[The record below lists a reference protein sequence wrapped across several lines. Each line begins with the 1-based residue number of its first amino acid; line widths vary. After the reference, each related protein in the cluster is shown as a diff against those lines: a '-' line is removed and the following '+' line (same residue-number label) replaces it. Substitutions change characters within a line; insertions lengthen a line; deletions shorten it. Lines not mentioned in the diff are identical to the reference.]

1 MSRLKVLGIALALAV
16 AVILALGGG
25 FQGLGAPAHQQTGA
39 GSSGGSAQR
48 AIGLVMVNLTE
59 AASALAGVQPAPAV
73 AAAGQAMPI
82 PTMPPIEG
90 PVTTAAVESPPAQAA
105 SAQYSSTNVQVEGID
120 EGDFV
125 KTDGRWIYLCYG
137 GVLYL
142 ITPGLKI
149 EGWYAVGGG
158 RCQLLAAEGRV
169 LAIWSN
175 GAATGL
181 VLLSADGGLRPVAR
195 FQIEG
200 RPLGARLEGSYAYV
214 VASSPLTPLYLVNG
228 TALGELPGV
237 SPTPAGI
244 VAVVAV
250 DMSSGRFNY
259 TALAAGDIYRVFM
272 YGDRLYLFQRPDG
285 LQMLADIVEAG
296 RSRLPEGLW
305 EELRGYIENGD
316 YLGLYNALSRSR
328 AASVLIGLSAP
339 VNTTVYEIAVDG
351 LSLGVA
357 AVGEVPGLLTD
368 QFAVAQRGGYLILAA
383 TEASAKAVPSPCFCP
398 MFIRPPNSTIYVDGR
413 PWGPVPSIGGCRC
426 PYLHVAVEEGNVSL
440 YVANADSLSVVA
452 EVAGLAPGEEV
463 HAGRLIGGIYYLVTY
478 RAVDPL
484 YAINVTDPARPQ
496 VLGFLKAPVFTDY
509 LHPVG
514 PGLLLGVAAG
524 AGLPFFWGGEVQVL
538 LYNVSNPAAPAV
550 VSNVTVTNARSP
562 VMLDYHAFLY
572 RSDAGVAIL
581 PVYAPRPFVLVL
593 SVEGGRLGVE
603 AVVEGVYASR
613 ALYIG
618 NVYYLV
624 GPGWIGAYNSTFAEI
639 GQLSLNS

>member
-16 AVILALGGG
+16 AAVLALGGL
-25 FQGLGAPAHQQTGA
+25 QGLGAPAHQQTGA
-39 GSSGGSAQR
+39 RSSGGSAQR
-48 AIGLVMVNLTE
+48 AMGLVVVNLTE
-59 AASALAGVQPAPAV
+59 AASALAGVQPAAAV
-73 AAAGQAMPI
+73 AAAGQATPI
-82 PTMPPIEG
+82 PTPIQG
-90 PVTTAAVESPPAQAA
+90 PATTAAVESPPAQTA

-158 RCQLLAAEGRV
+158 QCQLLAAEGRV

-214 VASSPLTPLYLVNG
+214 VVSSPLTPLYLVNG

-237 SPTPAGI
+237 SPTPAGV

-328 AASVLIGLSAP
+328 AASALIGLSAP

-357 AVGEVPGLLTD
+357 AVGECP
-368 QFAVAQRGGYLILAA
+368 
-383 TEASAKAVPSPCFCP
+383 AS
-398 MFIRPPNSTIYVDGR
+398 
-413 PWGPVPSIGGCRC
+413 
-426 PYLHVAVEEGNVSL
+426 
-440 YVANADSLSVVA
+440 
-452 EVAGLAPGEEV
+452 
-463 HAGRLIGGIYYLVTY
+463 
-478 RAVDPL
+478 
-484 YAINVTDPARPQ
+484 
-496 VLGFLKAPVFTDY
+496 
-509 LHPVG
+509 
-514 PGLLLGVAAG
+514 
-524 AGLPFFWGGEVQVL
+524 
-538 LYNVSNPAAPAV
+538 
-550 VSNVTVTNARSP
+550 
-562 VMLDYHAFLY
+562 
-572 RSDAGVAIL
+572 
-581 PVYAPRPFVLVL
+581 
-593 SVEGGRLGVE
+593 
-603 AVVEGVYASR
+603 
-613 ALYIG
+613 
-618 NVYYLV
+618 
-624 GPGWIGAYNSTFAEI
+624 
-639 GQLSLNS
+639 